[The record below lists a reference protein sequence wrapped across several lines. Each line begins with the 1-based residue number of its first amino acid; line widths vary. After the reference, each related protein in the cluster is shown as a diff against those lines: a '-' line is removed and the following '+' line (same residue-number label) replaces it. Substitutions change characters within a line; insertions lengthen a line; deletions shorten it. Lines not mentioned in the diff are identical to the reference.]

1 MVDFSGSPGNPSS
14 EYPEKRE
21 VPRFSLIATAEIVE
35 PASGVHISGRISEIS
50 RKGCYLDVL
59 NTLPEGTRLRITIS
73 RDQGVF
79 ASQARIIY
87 VQQGMGMGIAF
98 VEVPPDQLTIL
109 DAWLAEFRRPI

>member
-1 MVDFSGSPGNPSS
+1 MVNFSGTPANSAGK
-14 EYPEKRE
+14 YPEKRE

-59 NTLPEGTRLRITIS
+59 NTLPVGTRLRMTIS

-79 ASQARIIY
+79 TSEARIIY
-87 VQQGMGMGIAF
+87 VERGMGMGIAF
-98 VEVPPDQLTIL
+98 VDTPPEQLKIL
-109 DAWLAEFRRPI
+109 DVWLAEFRR